1 MIAGKTEYVE
11 KNTLGIPLVAVDYA
25 LMQNYPNP
33 FNPSTQIRY
42 TLGHSGH
49 VSLEIYNVLGQRVRS
64 LRNEFQPIGTY
75 SIEWNGKDN
84 AGISVATGVY
94 FYKVSVMSDGE
105 KVFGETKKLI
115 LMK

>member
-1 MIAGKTEYVE
+1 VE
-11 KNTLGIPLVAVDYA
+11 QHAEGIPLVAMEYE

-33 FNPSTQIRY
+33 FNPSTNIRY

-49 VSLEIYNVLGQRVRS
+49 VTLDIYNVLGQRVRS

-75 SIEWNGKDN
+75 SAEWDGRNDSGLPL
-84 AGISVATGVY
+84 STGVY
-94 FYKVSVMSDGE
+94 LYRVRVSSNNE
-105 KVFGETKKLI
+105 TVFTRTNKMI